1 MPCLLVLFCVGDME
15 VLTELRE
22 GQVMGLLGTFITGS
36 ICLDNVD
43 LRSLILCLASWKKK
57 RPAPL
62 ERNRLNSDIIEAVKE
77 CAL

>member
-1 MPCLLVLFCVGDME
+1 MDLLS
-15 VLTELRE
+15 LT
-22 GQVMGLLGTFITGS
+22 
-36 ICLDNVD
+36 
-43 LRSLILCLASWKKK
+43 LCLASWKKK